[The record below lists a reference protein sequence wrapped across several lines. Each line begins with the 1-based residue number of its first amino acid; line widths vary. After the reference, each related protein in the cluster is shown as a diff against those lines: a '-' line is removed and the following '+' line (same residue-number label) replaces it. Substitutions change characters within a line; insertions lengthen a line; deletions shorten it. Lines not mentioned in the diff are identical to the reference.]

1 MTLSTSPP
9 PKKILS
15 SGLCVVH
22 LDAERYRLLA
32 VRNFG
37 SWDFPKAL
45 VPEGQDPLQVALEA
59 TRAATGREDLEL
71 SWGDD
76 AFRETIAAE
85 DGSVSRYYL
94 AQSKTTDVA
103 LRILPGDGGREDFEY
118 RWVTFE
124 EAEDI
129 LPPRLALIL
138 DWAVGQLA
146 SGAR

>member
-1 MTLSTSPP
+1 MALFHPP

-15 SGLCVVH
+15 SGLCVFH
-22 LDAERYRLLA
+22 FDAERYRLLA
-32 VRNFG
+32 VRNFD

-45 VPEGQDPLQVALEA
+45 VPEGQDPLQVAADE
-59 TRAATGREDLEL
+59 TRAATGLGDLEL

-76 AFRETIAAE
+76 AFRETIASG

-94 AQSKTTDVA
+94 AQSKTSDVA
-103 LRILPGDGGREDFEY
+103 LRIPPGDGGREDFEY

-124 EAEDI
+124 EGEDI

-146 SGAR
+146 SGAS